1 MELINTMQ
9 SLSDF
14 FLVITVTSA
23 MIIYLQSFF
32 DTMIIELS
40 NFVILMLSNL
50 KRKLNVFYFNSV
62 NNQVKMSLSKK
73 NCKNYVFT

>member
-1 MELINTMQ
+1 MQ